1 MIKVIPAEKV
11 VNWLAKNDV
20 AALIVKLVDY
30 PELIRQG
37 VDVLAFLGGF
47 LSIII
52 FFNLQNLNF
61 VFLKKDRAPEKL
73 RAEDVCVLWT
83 ASLGRHEADVRTIR
97 EALQTLLPVLF
108 FLKFLKI

>member
-61 VFLKKDRAPEKL
+61 QISRKKSTGNN
-73 RAEDVCVLWT
+73 VCK
-83 ASLGRHEADVRTIR
+83 ASRIVRTS
-97 EALQTLLPVLF
+97 AS
-108 FLKFLKI
+108 

>member
-47 LSIII
+47 FSILI
-52 FFNLQNLNF
+52 F
-61 VFLKKDRAPEKL
+61 V
-73 RAEDVCVLWT
+73 
-83 ASLGRHEADVRTIR
+83 IY
-97 EALQTLLPVLF
+97 
-108 FLKFLKI
+108 KI